1 MSYTISKLHND
12 SDNIRFLFHYAVR
25 RTHKT
30 VCEIRDCKKN
40 TQTSRAE
47 KKNEEIVSS
56 NCLPH
61 HKRASS
67 FMKKHEA
74 TRLHLLTMS
83 LRYRRMSES
92 VQDDEQWLSFK
103 EYPNFESREKNEEI
117 ISSNCL
123 PHHKRASSFMN
134 KQEAA

>member
-1 MSYTISKLHND
+1 
-12 SDNIRFLFHYAVR
+12 
-25 RTHKT
+25 
-30 VCEIRDCKKN
+30 
-40 TQTSRAE
+40 
-47 KKNEEIVSS
+47 
-56 NCLPH
+56 
-61 HKRASS
+61 
-67 FMKKHEA
+67 
-74 TRLHLLTMS
+74 
-83 LRYRRMSES
+83 MSES